1 MKWFISKIIYQVIC
15 GKGDHTPQF
24 DEQVRLITA
33 SNEEEALQKAWD
45 LGEREQDTFSNQKQE
60 LVQWRF
66 VNVSDLYCIREWLD
80 GAEVY
85 SSVKEVDNADEYID
99 FINDKAA
106 ELQQK
111 QSRQLLH
118 LI

>member
-1 MKWFISKIIYQVIC
+1 MKWFVAKIVYQIIC

-33 SNEEEALQKAWD
+33 NDEEEALQKAVE
-45 LGEREQDTFSNQKQE
+45 LGEREQDTFYNQKQE
-60 LVQWRF
+60 LVQWKF
-66 VNVSDLYCIREWLD
+66 VNVLDLYCIREWLD

-85 SSVKEVDNADEYID
+85 SSIREVDDADEYIS
-99 FINDKAA
+99 FINDKATT
-106 ELQQK
+106 LQQK

>member
-106 ELQQK
+106 ALQQK